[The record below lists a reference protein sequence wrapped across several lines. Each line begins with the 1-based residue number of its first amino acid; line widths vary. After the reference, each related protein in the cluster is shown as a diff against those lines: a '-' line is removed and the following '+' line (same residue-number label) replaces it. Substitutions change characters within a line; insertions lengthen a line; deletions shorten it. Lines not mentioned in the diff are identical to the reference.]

1 MYTHE
6 TSVEHILDFFICGSH
21 DLPVGQISNAI
32 WVFVF
37 DCVWLWSVFW
47 QFHLRLLME
56 YFISFQVL
64 FCRLTQ
70 EQRELYQQYLDSS
83 EVQAIL
89 AGNYKVCV
97 VFVWCGV
104 ITGIF
109 GILKD

>member
-1 MYTHE
+1 
-6 TSVEHILDFFICGSH
+6 
-21 DLPVGQISNAI
+21 
-32 WVFVF
+32 
-37 DCVWLWSVFW
+37 
-47 QFHLRLLME
+47 ME

-97 VFVWCGV
+97 VFVWCLCGVCVVFVWCGV
-104 ITGIF
+104 IIGIF